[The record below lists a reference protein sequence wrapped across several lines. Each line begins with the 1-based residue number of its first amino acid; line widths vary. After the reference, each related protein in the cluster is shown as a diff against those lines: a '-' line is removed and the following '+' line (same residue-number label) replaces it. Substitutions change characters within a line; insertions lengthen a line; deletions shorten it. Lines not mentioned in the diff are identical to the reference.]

1 MFVNALHKNCFLIFC
16 IRIVMGQLNFIE
28 TEERKFDVIG
38 VFPLNLDDIDPE
50 ILLWVEA
57 FRYYM
62 AKMNE
67 NCNVFS
73 YRIYDSGKYERNDH
87 IADIAVETL
96 LDENNMQNIF
106 SVNCSC
112 KKGLD
117 YKQGIIGPAT
127 SARSV
132 IMSNILSSSNIF
144 MISYFATS
152 DELDNTE
159 RYPNFL
165 RTIPADS
172 ELVKV
177 LVKFLNE
184 LNWKYV
190 SVIYESSPYGESGYK
205 SIIDE
210 KICLSIAIR
219 MNNLNETIH
228 LLKNDDEKSNVI
240 VLYGLKNMV
249 RDVLERAHKEQII
262 NKIWVLCHISGKDS
276 WFLQFS
282 KTFKGH
288 LFFLYPATSIDEG
301 FRDHFLNLSYTSRE
315 GSQWTRR
322 FFESKGITN
331 ITNGTKLSYF
341 STDLDFSYVGFV
353 KKAVLAYTQHVL
365 KNIYDSKPRG
375 LCGENFSS
383 IIASFLNSTNP
394 LDLEFSKIDLREN
407 LVQYSFN
414 IDVMDN
420 NRTRFNFVDTA
431 EMEVQIKPF
440 GTYSASNRSIITV
453 NQTLFM
459 KFFNI
464 KSLCSETCGSGHAFQ
479 QIGIKSCCWHCP
491 QCSANSIKKKD
502 GKFNCTKCPDD
513 TLSNRDRTKCL
524 YLLPNYI
531 RFYDYRGIIIFSFSM
546 TSVVLNIFV
555 MAVFVSKRQT
565 PVIRS
570 SNFTFSMVQLTCH
583 LAIFVLNTLC
593 IGEQNLLKCR
603 VRRYGTWFSYTII
616 ISIVIT
622 KVTRL
627 LVIFRTNRLITR
639 IEISRQKRK
648 DIFIITVCV
657 ITHLSLLM
665 MLRLFYGITI
675 EEFVEENSS
684 RSIYDISSRCT
695 NDILD
700 IASIFY
706 ILLLQIICGIQSFRG
721 RTIPTKYNEAKYV
734 SYAMFLSTFS
744 LLLSVLLANS
754 IQSYTVSLLL
764 EACMTMLA
772 NLSILVSLYYY
783 KLWVIFVHP
792 EENTAAVFQQQRFS
806 KIIKKQSSINSAF
819 ENFAFHIDLG
829 K

>member
-1 MFVNALHKNCFLIFC
+1 MFVNVIHKKCILIFY
-16 IRIVMGQLNFIE
+16 IGIVTGQLNFIE

-38 VFPLNLDDIDPE
+38 VFPLNFDNIDPE

-67 NCNVFS
+67 NCSVFS
-73 YRIYDSGKYERNDH
+73 YRIYDSGEYERNDH
-87 IADIAVETL
+87 IANIAVETL

-106 SVNCSC
+106 SANCSC

-132 IMSNILSSSNIF
+132 IMGNILSSSNIF

-152 DELDNTE
+152 DELSNTE

-165 RTIPADS
+165 RTIPSDS
-172 ELVKV
+172 V
-177 LVKFLNE
+177 LVQVLAKFLNA

-190 SVIYESSPYGESGYK
+190 SLIYESSPYGESGHK
-205 SIIDE
+205 SIINE

-249 RDVLERAHKEQII
+249 KAVLERAHKEQII

-276 WFLQFS
+276 WFVKFS

-288 LFFLYPATSIDEG
+288 LFFLYPATTIDEG
-301 FRDHFLNLSYTSRE
+301 FKNHFLNLNYSSRE
-315 GSQWTRR
+315 GSRWTRK

-331 ITNGTKLSYF
+331 ITDGTKLSHF
-341 STDLDFSYVGFV
+341 GTDLDFSYVGFV

-365 KNIYDSKPRG
+365 KNIYNLKLRR
-375 LCGENFSS
+375 LCEKNFSS
-383 IIASFLNSTNP
+383 ILASFLSYTHP
-394 LDLEFSKIDLREN
+394 LSLEFSKIDLSKN

-420 NRTRFNFVDTA
+420 NRTRFNSVDTA
-431 EMEVQIKPF
+431 EMDVKINPF
-440 GTYSASNRSIITV
+440 GTYSARNHSIVTV
-453 NQTLFM
+453 NQTVFK
-459 KFFNI
+459 KFINI
-464 KSLCSETCGSGHAFQ
+464 KSLCSETCGPGHAFQ
-479 QIGIKSCCWHCP
+479 QIGTKSCCWHCP
-491 QCSANSIKKKD
+491 QCSSDSKKMEEGNFK
-502 GKFNCTKCPDD
+502 CTKCPKD
-513 TLSNRDRTKCL
+513 TLSNSDRTKCL
-524 YLLPNYI
+524 NLSPSYI
-531 RFYDYRGIIIFSFSM
+531 RLYDYRGVIISSFSLA
-546 TSVVLNIFV
+546 SVVLNIFV
-555 MAVFVSKRQT
+555 MVVFISKRQT

-583 LAIFVLNTLC
+583 LVIFVLNTLC

-603 VRRYGTWFSYTII
+603 VRSYGTWFSYTLI
-616 ISIVIT
+616 ISMVIT

-627 LVIFRTNRLITR
+627 LVIFRTNRLITKV
-639 IEISRQKRK
+639 EISKQKRK

-657 ITHLSLLM
+657 ITHLSILM

-675 EEFVEENSS
+675 EEFAEENSS
-684 RSIYDISSRCT
+684 QLIYDKNSRCT
-695 NDILD
+695 NDILA

-744 LLLSVLLANS
+744 LLLSVLLTNS
-754 IQSYTVSLLL
+754 IESYTVSLLL

-772 NLSILVSLYYY
+772 NLCILVLLYYY
-783 KLWVIFVHP
+783 KLWVIFAHP

-806 KIIKKQSSINSAF
+806 RIIKKQFSINSAF
-819 ENFAFHIDLG
+819 ENFAFHIELA

>member
-1 MFVNALHKNCFLIFC
+1 MFVNAFYKNCFLIFC
-16 IRIVMGQLNFIE
+16 IGIVMGKLNFIQ
-28 TEERKFDVIG
+28 TDERKFDVIG
-38 VFPLNLDDIDPE
+38 VFPLNFDEIDPE

-67 NCNVFS
+67 NCSVFS

-87 IADIAVETL
+87 TADIAVETL

-112 KKGLD
+112 KRGLD
-117 YKQGIIGPAT
+117 YRQGIIGPAT

-132 IMSNILSSSNIF
+132 IMSNILSSSNIL

-152 DELDNTE
+152 DELSNKE

-165 RTIPADS
+165 RTIPSDS
-172 ELVKV
+172 KLVQV
-177 LVKFLNE
+177 LKKFLNA

-190 SVIYESSPYGESGYK
+190 SLIYESSPYGESGYK
-205 SIIDE
+205 SVIDE

-240 VLYGLKNMV
+240 VLYALKNV
-249 RDVLERAHKEQII
+249 VKAVLQRAHEEKII

-276 WFLQFS
+276 WFLRFS

-301 FRDHFLNLSYTSRE
+301 FRNYFLNLNYSSRE
-315 GSQWTRR
+315 GSNWTTK

-331 ITNGTKLSYF
+331 ITDGTKMSHF
-341 STDLDFSYVGFV
+341 GTDLDFSYVGFV
-353 KKAVLAYTQHVL
+353 KKAVLAYTQHVV
-365 KNIYDSKPRG
+365 KNIYDLNLHG
-375 LCGENFSS
+375 LCSENFSQ
-383 IIASFLNSTNP
+383 ILTSFLNYSHP
-394 LDLEFSKIDLREN
+394 LDLEFSKIDLGEN

-420 NRTRFNFVDTA
+420 NRTRFNFVDIA
-431 EMEVQIKPF
+431 EMEVKIKPF
-440 GTYSASNRSIITV
+440 GTYSASNHSIVTV
-453 NQTLFM
+453 NQTVFM

-464 KSLCSETCGSGHAFQ
+464 KSLCSETCGPGHAFQ

-491 QCSANSIKKKD
+491 QCSSNSKKTED
-502 GKFNCTKCPDD
+502 GNFNCTKCPEDK
-513 TLSNRDRTKCL
+513 LSNRDRTKCL

-531 RFYDYRGIIIFSFSM
+531 RLYDYRGIIIFSFSL

-555 MAVFVSKRQT
+555 MVVFISKRQT

-570 SNFTFSMVQLTCH
+570 SNFTFSMMQLTCH

-593 IGEQNLLKCR
+593 IGKQNLLKCR
-603 VRRYGTWFSYTII
+603 VRSYGTWFSYTII
-616 ISIVIT
+616 ISMVIT

-627 LVIFRTNRLITR
+627 LVIFRTNRLITKV
-639 IEISRQKRK
+639 EISKQKRK

-675 EEFVEENSS
+675 EEVVEENSS
-684 RSIYDISSRCT
+684 RSIYDKSSRCT
-695 NDILD
+695 NDILA
-700 IASIFY
+700 IASICY

-721 RTIPTKYNEAKYV
+721 RTIPTRYNEAKYV

-744 LLLSVLLANS
+744 LLLSVLLTNS
-754 IQSYTVSLLL
+754 IQSDTVSLLL

-792 EENTAAVFQQQRFS
+792 EENTAAVFQRQRFS
-806 KIIKKQSSINSAF
+806 KIIKKQRSINAAF
-819 ENFAFHIDLG
+819 ENFTFHIELG